1 MLPSCKTLESWEILG
16 KKFVLSHIF
25 FPPKHYPAHQERQ
38 PGPTLL
44 RRQFYE
50 ATFLNAHSGGTVFCG
65 LGTVLRWELHR
76 NCVKFPHMNK
86 YNLSSLQGSLA
97 FFFLGE
103 ICGFLRSHRF
113 TISSGKFP
121 SDFLIEKSSEFWTW
135 FFPATKIFFAIFLWG
150 GGATKKHIFRHQH
163 VPKIASWSPQNYFLK
178 KIAAGCPKSNLF
190 LFIHLRVHLPF
201 FCIVFFLIVL
211 FLGSMFRPLWCVLS
225 LLCPPPT
232 DGVWHLPTPVWA
244 ASAGVPPGARALAAA
259 ERSAAWECVSIV
271 SWKKPGA
278 FGREMERY
286 EQWKVWVQHNFLRF
300 AAVFFFKF
308 CFALRFV
315 VPPSKKKNTNVYFGF
330 SIQSRLKDVFA
341 TITPR

>member
-135 FFPATKIFFAIFLWG
+135 FFPATCYFSLG
-150 GGATKKHIFRHQH
+150 GGYQKTYFSASACSQNCFLKSPKLFLEKNCSRM
-163 VPKIASWSPQNYFLK
+163 PKIKFVFVYSFACSFAFFLHCFFSYR
-178 KIAAGCPKSNLF
+178 AFS
-190 LFIHLRVHLPF
+190 RVHVSSPVVCAF
-201 FCIVFFLIVL
+201 P
-211 FLGSMFRPLWCVLS
+211 PL
-225 LLCPPPT
+225 PPPHRWSMAST
-232 DGVWHLPTPVWA
+232 NACVSGVCRSTTRS
-244 ASAGVPPGARALAAA
+244 ASAGGSGTKRCLRVCLHRFL
-259 ERSAAWECVSIV
+259 EEAWGFWE
-271 SWKKPGA
+271 GN
-278 FGREMERY
+278 GT
-286 EQWKVWVQHNFLRF
+286 VW
-300 AAVFFFKF
+300 AVKS
-308 CFALRFV
+308 L
-315 VPPSKKKNTNVYFGF
+315 ST
-330 SIQSRLKDVFA
+330 
-341 TITPR
+341 T

>member
-135 FFPATKIFFAIFLWG
+135 FFPATCYFSLG
-150 GGATKKHIFRHQH
+150 GGYQKTYFSASACSQNCFLKSPKLFLEKNCSRM
-163 VPKIASWSPQNYFLK
+163 PKIKFVFVYSFACSFAFFLHCFFSYR
-178 KIAAGCPKSNLF
+178 AFS
-190 LFIHLRVHLPF
+190 RVHVSSPVVCAFPPLPPPPQMEYGIYQRLCERRLQEYHQERERWRQRNEALLESVSPSFPGRSLGLLGGKWNGMSSEKFEYNIIFWDSQPF
-201 FCIVFFLIVL
+201 FFSNSVL
-211 FLGSMFRPLWCVLS
+211 HCDLLSPPQKKRTPMFILGS
-225 LLCPPPT
+225 
-232 DGVWHLPTPVWA
+232 
-244 ASAGVPPGARALAAA
+244 
-259 ERSAAWECVSIV
+259 
-271 SWKKPGA
+271 
-278 FGREMERY
+278 
-286 EQWKVWVQHNFLRF
+286 
-300 AAVFFFKF
+300 
-308 CFALRFV
+308 
-315 VPPSKKKNTNVYFGF
+315 
-330 SIQSRLKDVFA
+330 QSRVG
-341 TITPR
+341 